1 MTTNDKEYQ
10 RAYQK
15 EYRKTHP
22 QKQYKKVKT
31 EVKKVKI
38 LENLHPPII
47 GEKTVEMRRSQNLSE
62 PSQKSN
68 ISTDSK
74 PIIDFTRIANLSTF
88 QRFLIEAIKISV
100 PGFEGV
106 TTRGK
111 KETIAKEFNERASDY
126 RLVMTELK
134 AKLKE
139 LGKV

>member
-10 RAYQK
+10 REYQR

-31 EVKKVKI
+31 EVKKVKV
-38 LENLHPPII
+38 LENLHPPIEV
-47 GEKTVEMRRSQNLSE
+47 GEKPVEIIERGLESK
-62 PSQKSN
+62 PSQH
-68 ISTDSK
+68 DSK

-111 KETIAKEFNERASDY
+111 KETIAKEFNKRASDY

-134 AKLKE
+134 ERLKE
-139 LGKV
+139 LGK